1 MTLKVKEVFLTQ
13 RNNIKL
19 SPLELKAMEA
29 LWKLGRASIRE
40 ILEQFP
46 VTKKPAYTTVQ
57 TLVFRLEAKGAVRK
71 LRKIGNAYIFVPVIT
86 RRQAYRRLVSDFLEL
101 FSGSPRPV
109 MSHLADTG
117 KLTLE
122 DLRDMEKLLRKRKTR
137 RESTKTVDPNPE

>member
-1 MTLKVKEVFLTQ
+1 MTQKNQ
-13 RNNIKL
+13 IKL

-40 ILEQFP
+40 ILEQIP
-46 VTKKPAYTTVQ
+46 VSKTLAYTTVQ

-71 LRKIGNAYIFVPVIT
+71 LRKIGNAYVFVPVIT

-101 FSGSPRPV
+101 FSGSPLPV

-117 KLTLE
+117 KLTLD
-122 DLRDMEKLLRKRKTR
+122 DLRDLERILKERRTR
-137 RESTKTVDPNPE
+137 RKKPETADPEPE

>member
-1 MTLKVKEVFLTQ
+1 
-13 RNNIKL
+13 
-19 SPLELKAMEA
+19 MEA

-40 ILEQFP
+40 ILEQLP
-46 VTKKPAYTTVQ
+46 VSKKLAYTTVQ

-71 LRKIGNAYIFVPVIT
+71 LRKIGNAHIFVPVIT

-101 FSGSPRPV
+101 FSGSPLPV

>member
-1 MTLKVKEVFLTQ
+1 MTRSNTV
-13 RNNIKL
+13 KL

-40 ILEQFP
+40 ILEQLP
-46 VTKKPAYTTVQ
+46 VSKKPAYTTVQ
-57 TLVFRLEAKGAVRK
+57 TLVYRLEAKGAVRK
-71 LRKIGNAYIFVPVIT
+71 LRKIGNAHVFVPAIT
-86 RRQAYRRLVSDFLEL
+86 RRQAYRRLVSDFLDL

-122 DLRDMEKLLRKRKTR
+122 DLRDLERILRDRKTR
-137 RESTKTVDPNPE
+137 RERTASMDPKPE

>member
-1 MTLKVKEVFLTQ
+1 
-13 RNNIKL
+13 
-19 SPLELKAMEA
+19 MEA

-40 ILEQFP
+40 ILEQLP
-46 VTKKPAYTTVQ
+46 VGKKLAYTTVQ
-57 TLVFRLEAKGAVRK
+57 TLVFRLEAKGAVQK

-86 RRQAYRRLVSDFLEL
+86 QRQAYRRLVNDFLEL
-101 FSGSPRPV
+101 FSGSPLPV

>member
-1 MTLKVKEVFLTQ
+1 MTQ

-40 ILEQFP
+40 ILEQLP
-46 VTKKPAYTTVQ
+46 VRKTLAYTTVQ
-57 TLVFRLEAKGAVRK
+57 TLVFRLEAKGALRK
-71 LRKIGNAYIFVPVIT
+71 QRKIGNAYVFVPVIT
-86 RRQAYRRLVSDFLEL
+86 RTQAYRRLVNDFLEL
-101 FSGSPRPV
+101 LSGSPQPV

-122 DLRDMEKLLRKRKTR
+122 DLRDLERILQKRKTR
-137 RESTKTVDPNPE
+137 RDSTTAVDPKSE

>member
-1 MTLKVKEVFLTQ
+1 MTQ

-40 ILEQFP
+40 ILEQLP
-46 VTKKPAYTTVQ
+46 VSKKLAYTTVQ
-57 TLVFRLEAKGAVRK
+57 TLVFRLEAKGALRK
-71 LRKIGNAYIFVPVIT
+71 QRKIGNAYVFVPVIT
-86 RRQAYRRLVSDFLEL
+86 RRQAYRRLVNDFLEL
-101 FSGSPRPV
+101 FSGSPRPL

-122 DLRDMEKLLRKRKTR
+122 DLQDLERILKEGKTG
-137 RESTKTVDPNPE
+137 RESAKTGDPKPE

>member
-1 MTLKVKEVFLTQ
+1 MTQ

-40 ILEQFP
+40 ILEQLP
-46 VTKKPAYTTVQ
+46 VSKKLAYTTVQ

-71 LRKIGNAYIFVPVIT
+71 LRKIGNAHIFVPVIT

-101 FSGSPRPV
+101 FSGSPLPV

>member
-1 MTLKVKEVFLTQ
+1 MEVYLAQ
-13 RNNIKL
+13 SKNIRL

-40 ILEQFP
+40 ILEQLP
-46 VTKKPAYTTVQ
+46 VSKKPAYTTVQ
-57 TLVFRLEAKGAVRK
+57 TLVMRLEAKGALRK
-71 LRKIGNAYIFVPVIT
+71 LRKIGNAFVFVPVIT
-86 RRQAYRRLVSDFLEL
+86 RRQAYRRLVSDFLDL

-122 DLRDMEKLLRKRKTR
+122 DLRDIERILRKRRTR
-137 RESTKTVDPNPE
+137 RKSTLPVDPKPE

>member
-1 MTLKVKEVFLTQ
+1 MEVFLAQ
-13 RNNIKL
+13 RNHIKL

-40 ILEQFP
+40 ILEQLP
-46 VTKKPAYTTVQ
+46 VSKKPAYTTVQ
-57 TLVFRLEAKGAVRK
+57 TLVARLEAKGALRK
-71 LRKIGNAYIFVPVIT
+71 LRKIGNAHVFVPVIT
-86 RRQAYRRLVSDFLEL
+86 RRQAYRRLVSDFLDL

-122 DLRDMEKLLRKRKTR
+122 DLQDIERILRKRRTR
-137 RESTKTVDPNPE
+137 RKNTVPVDPKPE

>member
-1 MTLKVKEVFLTQ
+1 MTQ

-40 ILEQFP
+40 ILEQLP
-46 VTKKPAYTTVQ
+46 VSKKLAYTTVQ

-101 FSGSPRPV
+101 FSGSPLPV

-122 DLRDMEKLLRKRKTR
+122 DLRELEKLLRKRKTR

>member
-1 MTLKVKEVFLTQ
+1 
-13 RNNIKL
+13 
-19 SPLELKAMEA
+19 MEA

-40 ILEQFP
+40 ILEQLP
-46 VTKKPAYTTVQ
+46 VGRKLAYTTVQ

-71 LRKIGNAYIFVPVIT
+71 QRKIGNAYVFVPVIT

-109 MSHLADTG
+109 MSHLAETG

-122 DLRDMEKLLRKRKTR
+122 DLRELERILQNRKTR
-137 RESTKTVDPNPE
+137 REETPAGDPNPA

>member
-1 MTLKVKEVFLTQ
+1 MTQ
-13 RNNIKL
+13 RKNIKL
-19 SPLELKAMEA
+19 SPLELKAMEG

-40 ILEQFP
+40 ILEQLP
-46 VTKKPAYTTVQ
+46 VSKKLAYTTVQ

-71 LRKIGNAYIFVPVIT
+71 LRKIGNAHIFVPVIT

-101 FSGSPRPV
+101 FSGSPLPV

-122 DLRDMEKLLRKRKTR
+122 DLRDLERILKERGTR
-137 RESTKTVDPNPE
+137 RESTKTVDPKPE

>member
-1 MTLKVKEVFLTQ
+1 MTR

-40 ILEQFP
+40 VLEQLP
-46 VTKKPAYTTVQ
+46 ASKKLAYTTVQ

-71 LRKIGNAYIFVPVIT
+71 LRKIGNAHVFVPVIT

-101 FSGSPRPV
+101 FSGSPLPV

-117 KLTLE
+117 KLTLQ
-122 DLRDMEKLLRKRKTR
+122 DLRDLERILKERGTCQ
-137 RESTKTVDPNPE
+137 ESTKTADPNSE